1 MKKLF
6 FIFIAS
12 LLLLFSCAEQQP
24 QQITIEDLAKELT
37 QKLEALITSPT
48 AVDSY
53 VKVLASGT
61 DVQTK
66 KSEFTAQLKDTIST
80 LGKKVEY
87 LGIKLYET
95 KATTPIYSFDLG
107 MKPDSVD
114 KVYLLYLIFSD
125 PASQQK
131 SPYTIPFVTLKS
143 EEDKNKIYLAVI
155 FKRDNTIYI
164 YPKPLSQQ

>member
-1 MKKLF
+1 K
-6 FIFIAS
+6 
-12 LLLLFSCAEQQP
+12 
-24 QQITIEDLAKELT
+24 
-37 QKLEALITSPT
+37 
-48 AVDSY
+48 
-53 VKVLASGT
+53 G
-61 DVQTK
+61 
-66 KSEFTAQLKDTIST
+66 TISA

-87 LGIKLYET
+87 LGIKLFET
-95 KATTPIYSFDLG
+95 KAATPIYSFDLG

-114 KVYLLYLIFSD
+114 KVYLLYLMFSD

-164 YPKPLSQQ
+164 YPKPLIQQ